1 VNNSRTCMLI
11 NLSKLLP
18 LWSSKFRHI
27 LNTTE
32 WSVLPFC
39 FKEQSWTDCCSYDN
53 CAPAGIWT
61 NFWSW
66 KRLNFYH
73 VMLQTLL
80 GKTFHIW
87 LEILMML
94 LSGCIYVHVQDMLSL
109 SLYQAIASLCCK
121 KNGMKGGGSSTTTST
136 NIELGLFQIGK
147 VLKTLFN
154 WRDCVSLC
162 TILKFNKSVELF
174 LC

>member
-1 VNNSRTCMLI
+1 MLI

-18 LWSSKFRHI
+18 SWSSKFRHV

-39 FKEQSWTDCCSYDN
+39 FKQRSWTDCCLYDS
-53 CAPAGIWT
+53 CAPAGIWA

-73 VMLQTLL
+73 AMLQTLL
-80 GKTFHIW
+80 GKAFHIW
-87 LEILMML
+87 LEILMMF

-121 KNGMKGGGSSTTTST
+121 S
-136 NIELGLFQIGK
+136 
-147 VLKTLFN
+147 LFN

-162 TILKFNKSVELF
+162 TIVLVLERWWSQQDILMYWIWWLIQTK
-174 LC
+174 